1 MANNDQVLRIGTE
14 LQNGR
19 YIIHRVLG
27 IGGFSITYEAEDT
40 SFHLR
45 VAIKE
50 FFPYHLCTRGDDE
63 KSVIVWNSND
73 DSFERIKS
81 PFKKEAHRF
90 ACLHNPHIVRV
101 HDIFEENGTAY
112 YVMDYIE
119 GESLAD
125 ILRQTGEPLKE
136 TQVRDILEQILDA
149 LDCIHGQNPPLYHL
163 NIKPAHI
170 MMEREKAILIDF
182 GSMKN
187 IYNAIGVEKC
197 VAFVCF
203 TSYYDSMEQ
212 PDKMGPWT
220 DIYALGATLFHL
232 LTGKRPPRATDIL
245 HDGFDSTL
253 FPNAVSLQMQQLV
266 KWMMS
271 PNPGKRPQSVEVIR
285 KFLFKG
291 NDHARQSIVAGNT
304 RYSES
309 STRYDYPQMACA
321 PPQREIFMD
330 KLSFWERIKKL
341 FGSNNKKAKEVCTEV
356 YTYNPKNNGNPKMS
370 FSGSSSTDYSSA
382 TKVYSSVFA
391 PAELKKKSHMLTQ
404 VYLHLAEETEDVA
417 YLAKES
423 QADAVRREYIPLDC
437 MLKKGDRVDVNINI
451 FGSTLLMTDNKSIKW
466 EGSYNKCSFDFFVPE
481 DIDVDEL
488 SCRILL
494 KVNHAMV
501 GEMIFITKIVDSPR
515 NLNPNI
521 ITHRFK
527 KVFIS
532 YSHKDRDKVQYLA
545 NAFRL
550 QQIDYFFD
558 RDYLKGGDVF
568 PLKIKEYIDSADL
581 FVLCWSE
588 NAAKSEY
595 VNRERH
601 QALQLAYPQKELS
614 KATLTIYPL
623 SIEPRADLPEDM
635 ANIYNFEVI

>member
-73 DSFERIKS
+73 DSFERMKS

-90 ACLHNPHIVRV
+90 ACLHTPHIVRV

-182 GSMKN
+182 GSMRN

-203 TSYYDSMEQ
+203 TSFYDSMEQ

-220 DIYALGATLFHL
+220 DIYALGATIFHL

-341 FGSNNKKAKEVCTEV
+341 FGSNNKKAKEVC
-356 YTYNPKNNGNPKMS
+356 
-370 FSGSSSTDYSSA
+370 
-382 TKVYSSVFA
+382 A

-521 ITHRFK
+521 ITHRYK

-558 RDYLKGGDVF
+558 RDYLRAGDVY
-568 PLKIKEYIDSADL
+568 PQVIRDYIDSADL
-581 FVLCWSE
+581 FILCWSE
-588 NAAKSEY
+588 NAAHSDY
-595 VNRERH
+595 VDKERR
-601 QALQLAYPQKELS
+601 QALQRAYPNVRPIGMAQ
-614 KATLTIYPL
+614 LTIYPL
-623 SIEPRADLPEDM
+623 SIEPRAQLPADM
-635 ANIYNFEVI
+635 KEIYNFEEI